1 MVIFFS
7 GCCLGLVG
15 KKRRDRIVIDAK
27 LDFNTFL
34 YNCFKIL
41 GLNNRLLLGVIV
53 PPFGYRFFCR
63 INREDYTFMTPHNG
77 DIIKYFR
84 PSKGDCVIDVGA
96 HIGLY
101 TIIGSKRVG
110 SDGRVIAIEAYPE
123 NFELL
128 KKNAKLNNL
137 ENTIVLNYA
146 AYSSRGK
153 LNLFLPER
161 KSGRTIYNTIMRNRA
176 NENDDFMIVEA
187 DTLDNLVAQAGIAA
201 SGVNWIKVD
210 VEGAELRF

>member
-1 MVIFFS
+1 MTGVKSWLLKDTVGIRFNDKLILISAKIGYLF
-7 GCCLGLVG
+7 LRMLLRGLVG

-146 AYSSRGK
+146 AYFIPR
-153 LNLFLPER
+153 E
-161 KSGRTIYNTIMRNRA
+161 
-176 NENDDFMIVEA
+176 
-187 DTLDNLVAQAGIAA
+187 
-201 SGVNWIKVD
+201 IKPIF
-210 VEGAELRF
+210 A